1 MAKEQKKIRLNR
13 KRQWKLWKP
22 RLRRWWCLRWG
33 KGMGVTRS
41 KMFAN
46 AYVNCLSRKLN
57 AEKHALTDARGCH
70 AHTFF
75 GSFHLA
81 PSFDMLNSVSTLS
94 SAPQPLL
101 FAERH
106 LRTPDGA
113 CYILPLRMVSMGIR
127 PFSTRLTAT
136 IYFIKTYIKKK
147 SFNYLRIFPLL
158 RCSRVQSPWC

>member
-1 MAKEQKKIRLNR
+1 MVTKYYTIRCSCWRRIKKKIRLNR

-57 AEKHALTDARGCH
+57 AEKHALT
-70 AHTFF
+70 HTFF

-94 SAPQPLL
+94 SAPQPLP

-136 IYFIKTYIKKK
+136 IYI
-147 SFNYLRIFPLL
+147 L
-158 RCSRVQSPWC
+158 